1 MNFCRQTALC
11 TLFALALTGC
21 ASSNGT
27 SPRGLE
33 VPVENAAVRLS
44 ADLQTGGY
52 RIITTAE
59 LKQWLDEGRVI
70 TIISTLPAY
79 GERVSGI
86 LPGSVNAGMPLLE
99 QELAP
104 EDREHMLMAAGSD
117 KQRIL
122 VVYSGF
128 VACRRSHIGAKLL
141 RDEGYKNVYRY
152 PAGLAG
158 WSEAGYLRSK

>member
-1 MNFCRQTALC
+1 MNFCRQTALG
-11 TLFALALTGC
+11 TLFALALAGC

-59 LKQWLDEGRVI
+59 LKQWLDEGRAI

>member
-1 MNFCRQTALC
+1 MKLCSQTTMF
-11 TLFALALTGC
+11 TLSTLVLAGC
-21 ASSNGT
+21 AVSSGT

-33 VPVENAAVRLS
+33 APVERAAVRFS

-52 RIITTAE
+52 LVITTAE
-59 LKQWLDEGRVI
+59 LKQWLDAGRDM

-86 LPGSVNAGMPLLE
+86 LPGSVNAEMPLQE

-104 EDREHMLMAAGSD
+104 EDREHLLMAAGSD
-117 KQRIL
+117 KQRTL

-152 PAGLAG
+152 PAGLTG
-158 WSEAGYLRSK
+158 WREAGYLP

>member
-1 MNFCRQTALC
+1 MKLCRQTALC

-59 LKQWLDEGRVI
+59 LKQWLDEGRAI

>member
-33 VPVENAAVRLS
+33 TPVENAAVRLS

-59 LKQWLDEGRVI
+59 LKQWLDEGRDI

-79 GERVSGI
+79 GERVSGV
-86 LPGSVNAGMPLLE
+86 LPGSVNAAMPLLE

-117 KQRIL
+117 KQRTL

-158 WSEAGYLRSK
+158 WGEAGYLRSK